1 MVTIKIAA
9 IIGLLLL
16 TAMLVQGLVF
26 APATQVTAAEQS
38 QHPPAIDLD
47 GMRRA
52 FRA

>member
-9 IIGLLLL
+9 IIGMLLLA
-16 TAMLVQGLVF
+16 AMLVQGLVF
-26 APATQVTAAEQS
+26 APATNVTAAEQT
-38 QHPPAIDLD
+38 QHQPAIDLD